1 MEVRYIHRVRKVQST
16 LLVKARKIIKLAT
29 ICIAVTATNSSWM
42 QSRARTLCPAW
53 ETSGDA
59 HETPPNSYSSTVPVH
74 PIAPHPQG
82 YFSTEKLL
90 SPWCSD
96 CPHLQ
101 AVLTPLPRGVDVKPT
116 PPEPRGLCSS
126 LSPSAQN
133 SFTGLFSWTA
143 SETALPS
150 SPTSQ
155 PKTQVLR
162 HLQQHSSLHA
172 GLSCSLV

>member
-74 PIAPHPQG
+74 PIAPDPQG
-82 YFSTEKLL
+82 YFSTEKLRVTL
-90 SPWCSD
+90 
-96 CPHLQ
+96 
-101 AVLTPLPRGVDVKPT
+101 VLRL
-116 PPEPRGLCSS
+116 
-126 LSPSAQN
+126 
-133 SFTGLFSWTA
+133 
-143 SETALPS
+143 S
-150 SPTSQ
+150 SPTGSADTLAQ
-155 PKTQVLR
+155 RCGCQTNSPWTQRSLFFPVTISTGPKFIHRVIFLN
-162 HLQQHSSLHA
+162 SL
-172 GLSCSLV
+172 